1 MIQLI
6 QLLNLIA
13 YLMGV
18 KNGGE
23 SCGVGCFNDFE
34 KV

>member
-13 YLMGV
+13 YLMGI
-18 KNGGE
+18 KNDGVG
-23 SCGVGCFNDFE
+23 CGVGCFNDFE